1 MISFGATSIPQPTQV
16 FAQPQY
22 LLFKPGIVEFEDTDH
37 PSNYQVYD
45 IDSLLVIRV
54 KAIEIDKRAAI
65 DDEYHKA
72 QILKDLDLRLLKAAK
87 EPYGRATEP
96 QDYIHLRD
104 SLSVREV
111 TSVDLPLDSVTDHLR
126 FSGTRLHG
134 RFARFS
140 RTGKLVI
147 DGRFKNGIEDSVWSF
162 YGADNQIISRKYFEI
177 LSYLNTSLMNLE
189 IGKGMDHLVELGLF
203 PL

>member
-22 LLFKPGIVEFEDTDH
+22 LLSKPGIVEFEDTDH

-177 LSYLNTSLMNLE
+177 LSCLNTSLMNLE